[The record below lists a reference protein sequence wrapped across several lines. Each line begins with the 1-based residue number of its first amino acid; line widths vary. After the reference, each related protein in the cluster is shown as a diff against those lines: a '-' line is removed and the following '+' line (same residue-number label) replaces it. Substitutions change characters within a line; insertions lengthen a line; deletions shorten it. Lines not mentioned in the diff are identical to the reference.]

1 MAVSVNVFISES
13 MYEYI
18 KGSLAEVTPTYAV
31 VECGGIGYYVNI
43 SVNTYSQIA
52 TEKNVM
58 LFLHQIVREDALLLY
73 GFFSKEE
80 RTFFR
85 QLISVSGI
93 GANTA
98 CVMLSSMTVNEIAG
112 AIMTGNENAIKS
124 VKGIG
129 LKTAQRVIIELK
141 DKVAGV
147 GYAEEANYGVSSTI
161 KEEALSALV
170 MLGFVKA
177 QAAKVIDKIVAQG
190 GVTDVEGLIKQALK
204 QL

>member
-1 MAVSVNVFISES
+1 

-18 KGSLAEVTPTYAV
+18 KGLLVEATPAYAV
-31 VECGGIGYYVNI
+31 IECGGMGYYINI
-43 SVNTYSQIA
+43 SVNTYSQIVA
-52 TEKNVM
+52 LQQVS
-58 LFLHQIVREDALLLY
+58 LYIHQIVREDALLLY
-73 GFFSKEE
+73 GFFNKEE
-80 RTFFR
+80 RTVFR

-98 CVMLSSMTVNEIAG
+98 SVMLSSMTVKEIAG
-112 AIMTGNENAIKS
+112 AILTENVNAIKS

-141 DKVAGV
+141 DKIAVTGS
-147 GYAEEANYGVSSTI
+147 AEEMNFGASVAI
-161 KEEALSALV
+161 KEEALAALV

-177 QAAKVIDKIVAQG
+177 QANKVLDKIMAGG
-190 GVTDVEGLIKQALK
+190 GVTSVEELIKQALK

>member
-1 MAVSVNVFISES
+1 

-18 KGSLAEVTPTYAV
+18 KGKLIEAAPTFAV
-31 VECGGIGYYVNI
+31 VEAGGIGYYVNI
-43 SVNTYSQIA
+43 SVNTYSQISQVK
-52 TEKNVM
+52 EVF
-58 LFLHQIVREDALLLY
+58 LFLHLIVREDAHLLY
-73 GFFSKEE
+73 GFATKEE
-80 RTFFR
+80 RKMFR

-98 CVMLSSMTVNEIAG
+98 GVMLSYMTVNEIVG
-112 AIMTGNENAIKS
+112 AIMTENVNAIKS

-141 DKVAGV
+141 DKVSGV
-147 GYAEEANYGVSSTI
+147 ELVDMVSGNNTAAI
-161 KEEALSALV
+161 KDEALAALV

-177 QAAKVIDKIVAQG
+177 QAAKVLDRIIAEG
-190 GVTDVEGLIKQALK
+190 EIATVEQLIKLALK

>member
-1 MAVSVNVFISES
+1 

-18 KGSLAEVTPTYAV
+18 KGALEEAAPTYAV

-43 SVNTYSQIA
+43 SVNTYSQISSA
-52 TEKNVM
+52 REV
-58 LFLHQIVREDALLLY
+58 LLYLHLIVREDAHLLY

-80 RTFFR
+80 RTLFR

-98 CVMLSSMTVNEIAG
+98 SVMLSSMTVKEIAG
-112 AIMTGNENAIKS
+112 AIMTENVNAIKS

-141 DKVAGV
+141 DKVGV
-147 GYAEEANYGVSSTI
+147 VGAAEEMNFGTASTI
-161 KEEALSALV
+161 KDEALAALV

-177 QAAKVIDKIVAQG
+177 QAAKVLDKIVASG
-190 GVTDVEGLIKQALK
+190 GITSVEELIKRALK

>member
-1 MAVSVNVFISES
+1 MF
-13 MYEYI
+13 EYI
-18 KGSLAEVTPTYAV
+18 KGTLVEAAPAYAV
-31 VECGGIGYYVNI
+31 IECGGIGYYISI

-52 TEKNVM
+52 SEREVM
-58 LFLHQIVREDALLLY
+58 LYLHQIVREDAHLLY
-73 GFFSKEE
+73 GFATKEE
-80 RTFFR
+80 RTIFR

-98 CVMLSSMTVNEIAG
+98 SVMLSSMTVNEIVG
-112 AIMTGNENAIKS
+112 AIMTENVNAIKG

-141 DKVAGV
+141 DKVNSAGYTE
-147 GYAEEANYGVSSTI
+147 GASAGMSSTI
-161 KEEALSALV
+161 KEEALAALV

-177 QAAKVIDKIVAQG
+177 QAAKVVDKIVAG
-190 GVTDVEGLIKQALK
+190 GGITSVEELIKRALK

>member
-1 MAVSVNVFISES
+1 

-18 KGSLAEVTPTYAV
+18 KGSLTDAAPTYAV

-52 TEKNVM
+52 GAKEVV
-58 LFLHQIVREDALLLY
+58 LFLHLIVREDAHLLY
-73 GFFSKEE
+73 GFASKEE
-80 RTFFR
+80 RALFR
-85 QLISVSGI
+85 QLISVSGV

-98 CVMLSSMTVNEIAG
+98 GVMLSSMTVNEIAG
-112 AIMTGNENAIKS
+112 AIMTENVNAIKS

-141 DKVAGV
+141 DKVEGGGAAPAG
-147 GYAEEANYGVSSTI
+147 GASTV
-161 KEEALSALV
+161 KDEALAALV
-170 MLGFVKA
+170 MLGFAKA
-177 QAAKVIDKIVAQG
+177 QASKVVDKVAASG
-190 GVTDVEGLIKQALK
+190 EAVSVEQLIKLALK

>member
-1 MAVSVNVFISES
+1 

-18 KGSLAEVTPTYAV
+18 KGILVEAAPTYAV
-31 VECGGIGYYVNI
+31 VDCGGIGYYVNV
-43 SVNTYSQIA
+43 SVNTYSQISSA
-52 TEKNVM
+52 KEVM
-58 LFLHQIVREDALLLY
+58 LYLHQIVREDAHLLY

-80 RTFFR
+80 RAVFR

-98 CVMLSSMTVNEIAG
+98 NVMLSSMTVNEIAG
-112 AIMTGNENAIKS
+112 AIMTENVNAIKS

-141 DKVAGV
+141 DKIGV
-147 GYAEEANYGVSSTI
+147 VGCAEETNLGTTSTI
-161 KEEALSALV
+161 KEEALAALV

-177 QAAKVIDKIVAQG
+177 QASKVLDKIVASG
-190 GVTDVEGLIKQALK
+190 GITNVEELIKRALK

>member
-1 MAVSVNVFISES
+1 

-18 KGSLAEVTPTYAV
+18 KGILTEASPTYAV
-31 VECGGIGYYVNI
+31 VDCGGVGYYVNI
-43 SVNTYSQIA
+43 SINTYSKIS
-52 TEKNVM
+52 TEKSV
-58 LFLHQIVREDALLLY
+58 LLYIHQIVREDAHLLY

-80 RTFFR
+80 RLLFR
-85 QLISVSGI
+85 QLISVSGV

-98 CVMLSSMTVNEIAG
+98 SVMLSSMTVNEIVG
-112 AIMTGNENAIKS
+112 AIQTDNVNAIKS

-141 DKVAGV
+141 DKVGNTGIAGSDLFAGNTV
-147 GYAEEANYGVSSTI
+147 
-161 KEEALSALV
+161 KDEALSALV

-177 QAAKVIDKIVAQG
+177 QASKVVDKIVAG
-190 GVTDVEGLIKQALK
+190 GGGTSVEELIKQALK

>member
-1 MAVSVNVFISES
+1 

-18 KGSLAEVTPTYAV
+18 KGILVEATPTYAV
-31 VECGGIGYYVNI
+31 VDCGGVGYYIHI
-43 SVNTYSQIA
+43 SVNTYSNISA
-52 TEKNVM
+52 EKNVV
-58 LFLHQIVREDALLLY
+58 LYIHQIVREDAHLLY

-80 RTFFR
+80 RTVFR
-85 QLISVSGI
+85 QLISVSGV

-98 CVMLSSMTVNEIAG
+98 SVMLSSMTVNEIVG
-112 AIMTGNENAIKS
+112 AIQTDNVNAIKS

-141 DKVAGV
+141 DKIGTTGITGGDSVFTG
-147 GYAEEANYGVSSTI
+147 NTI

-177 QAAKVIDKIVAQG
+177 QASKVLDKIVAG
-190 GVTDVEGLIKQALK
+190 GGITSVEELIKQALK